1 MPGDFALEVALWHA
15 NHHAGVLW
23 ADLGNDG
30 VPLPVGA
37 LESLDETLGEVA
49 LFPADRNAG
58 PVDVLLAGPPS
69 AALAGG

>member
-49 LFPADRNAG
+49 LFPAEMT
-58 PVDVLLAGPPS
+58 
-69 AALAGG
+69 